1 MPQIKTKS
9 PQADQDYVSKGTPD
23 DKDERGT
30 RKLDPSVKR
39 QIDKAKGEL
48 PDSVGVPA
56 VSGADEAA
64 VFRKAHDLIEKLNT
78 SKEFDKDF

>member
-39 QIDKAKGEL
+39 QIDKAKGTL
-48 PDSVGVPA
+48 PDSIGVPA
-56 VSGADEAA
+56 VSGADEDAA
-64 VFRKAHDLIEKLNT
+64 FKKADDLIQKLKT
-78 SKEFDKDF
+78 SKDHEQYF